1 MSIYLKKKIRCKSCF
16 IPHTEFFGEAKLYMY
31 IFLKFEF
38 SKELFLDMKKIWK
51 ADEKKLP
58 PLLKLLKNF
67 LSLTNSIK

>member
-1 MSIYLKKKIRCKSCF
+1 MSKKSSKKKIRCTSCF
-16 IPHTEFFGEAKLYMY
+16 IPHTEVFEEAKIYMY

-38 SKELFLDMKKIWK
+38 NKELFLDMKKIWK

-67 LSLTNSIK
+67 

>member
-1 MSIYLKKKIRCKSCF
+1 
-16 IPHTEFFGEAKLYMY
+16 MY

-67 LSLTNSIK
+67 LSLTNSIE